1 MDFKVLEY
9 TVTDQV
15 CVMAMNRPE
24 KHNAL
29 GFDLLDDLDA
39 AFDAAEADDGVKVV
53 VLKGNGP
60 SFCSGYDVKGSY
72 YIQGKRE
79 GMEWNVKNAFL
90 TLRGIEARYKRI
102 WDFPKPTI
110 AQVHGNAIAGG
121 CYLQMVCDISV
132 AADNA
137 RLGHPAVKLGGVSS
151 MPLWQVMLGP
161 KKARY
166 LLFTGRTVDGKEAER
181 IGLVSLSVPLEE
193 LEETVMGIAR
203 DVKEIPDRGVFSHKE
218 ALNTS
223 LEIMGIGA
231 QFRYHGHLNALGR
244 LDPDQ
249 LEILSNL

>member
-1 MDFKVLEY
+1 MDFKTVEY

-15 CVMAMNRPE
+15 CVIAMNRPE

-39 AFDAAEADDGVKVV
+39 AFDAAEADNGVKAV

-60 SFCSGYDVKGSY
+60 SFCSGYDTKGSY
-72 YIQGKRE
+72 YIHGTRE
-79 GMEWNVKNAFL
+79 GMKWNVKNALL
-90 TLRGIEARYKRI
+90 TLRGIEARYRRI

-137 RLGHPAVKLGGVSS
+137 RLGHPARLGGVSS

-166 LLFTGRTVDGKEAER
+166 LLFTGRTVDGKEAEN

-203 DVKEIPDRGVFSHKE
+203 EIIEIPVPGVFPHKE

-231 QFRYHGHLNALGR
+231 QFRYHGHLNALSR
-244 LDPDQ
+244 LDPDRQ
-249 LEILSNL
+249 DTFDKL